1 MIDDVPPEATPVTA
15 PDLEWL
21 RECTRRLPREPGVYV
36 FKDARGRILYIGKAK
51 DLRARVQTY
60 LPEGGD
66 GRPLVPAL
74 QAASRD
80 LDYIVTPDEFEAL
93 LLENS
98 MIKKER
104 PTYNIRLRDDKS
116 YVSVRYDLREPYGR
130 LEVTRKIRKDGAR
143 YLGPFLSAGSVRATL
158 RLILPLHPLRLCSDH
173 VFNNRVRPCVYYQIG
188 RCPAPCVGK
197 ISEADYRVNLEG
209 AVRLLQGREGDLVD
223 ALRDRMWKASESE
236 NFEVAARIRDQIERV
251 RRTAEN
257 ARVVTDERR
266 HADVF
271 ALVRDGERVAVN
283 VLTVRAGRLMTTRP
297 HVFRSPQD
305 DAEVLTHFV
314 VQFYGVEREIPPAV
328 FVDRA
333 IDDAA
338 SVEAW
343 LRRRRERAVE
353 LREPQRGD
361 GARLIAIAR
370 RNAGVALEQAAL
382 RGERDGAASVDAL
395 GRALGLARD
404 PIRLEAYDISHTGG
418 GQTVGVA
425 VTFEHGEPEK
435 SGYRKLRLRAATDG
449 DDYAAMEE
457 VLRRR
462 FTRRLAEDEPM
473 PDLVVIDGGR
483 GQLNRALEVLR
494 EVGVEPEETV
504 VCALAKGRTEDG
516 KRIRPRDR
524 REKVYL
530 PDRDEPL
537 LLPGDGA
544 ALALLDRLRD
554 EAHRFA
560 ITYHRSLRSK
570 ARIGSALDDVPG
582 VGPRTRKKLL
592 TAFGSLDGLRGVPA
606 QEIRDRAGVSAAV
619 ARAVADRFGEK
630 D

>member
-1 MIDDVPPEATPVTA
+1 MTEAN
-15 PDLEWL
+15 LEHIRTL
-21 RECTRRLPREPGVYV
+21 AQQLPREPGVYI
-36 FKDARGRILYIGKAK
+36 FKDVRGRILYIGKAK

-74 QAASRD
+74 QADAHD
-80 LDYIVTPDEFEAL
+80 LDYVVTPDEFEAL

-104 PTYNIRLRDDKS
+104 PKYNIRLRDDKS
-116 YVSVRYDLREPYGR
+116 YVSVRYDLREPFGR

-173 VFNNRVRPCVYYQIG
+173 VFHNRVRPCVYYQIG
-188 RCPAPCVGK
+188 RCPAPCVDK
-197 ISEADYRVNLEG
+197 ISEDDYRRNLEG
-209 AVRLLQGREGDLVD
+209 AVRLLQGRESDLIE
-223 ALRDRMWKASESE
+223 ALRQRMWNASEAE

-271 ALVRDGERVAVN
+271 ALVREGERVAVN

-297 HVFRSPQD
+297 HVFRTPQD

-314 VQFYGVEREIPPAV
+314 VQFYGAEREIPPAV

-333 IDDAA
+333 IDGAE

-343 LRRRRERAVE
+343 LRRRRERSVA
-353 LREPQRGD
+353 LRQPQRGD
-361 GARLIAIAR
+361 GARLIGIAQ

-382 RGERDGAASVDAL
+382 RGARDGSAAVEAL

-494 EVGVEPEETV
+494 EVGVEPEDTV
-504 VCALAKGRTEDG
+504 VCALAKGRTEEG

-524 REKVYL
+524 QEKVYVG
-530 PDRDEPL
+530 DQAEPL
-537 LLPGDGA
+537 LLPSGEP
-544 ALALLDRLRD
+544 ALTLLDRLRD

-570 ARIGSALDDVPG
+570 ARIGSALDQVPG

-592 TAFGSLDGLRGVPA
+592 TAFGSLDGLRGASAP
-606 QEIRDRAGVSAAV
+606 EIRKRAGVSDAV
-619 ARAVADRFGEK
+619 ARAVAERFGEK